1 MRLMQIHRASA
12 QHKRR
17 GDAEGTDA
25 ALQAM
30 ALAPRRCAGPRRA
43 SSATRACTTWSSRAS
58 RAASLP
64 VHLAGCRLRAI
75 HPAVPLA
82 AGHAL
87 SVGVCTVG
95 GDACF
100 GFYADRI
107 VLPGAAE
114 LAGDLDGAVEELLR
128 AG

>member
-30 ALAPRRCAGPRRA
+30 ALAPRTLRRA
-43 SSATRACTTWSSRAS
+43 AARFVAS
-58 RAASLP
+58 PRMYHVVVSSLP
-64 VHLAGCRLRAI
+64 GPEPARPPRGLPRGRI

-87 SVGVCTVG
+87 SVGVSPRRR
-95 GDACF
+95 DACF

-107 VLPGAAE
+107 RDSAAQAPSSPAWIRPRRE
-114 LAGDLDGAVEELLR
+114 R
-128 AG
+128 ARG